1 MFKDWVVTDQNWYLV
16 TNKLEQNSTT
26 ILKGLCA
33 LHGTM
38 LHSLGIICE
47 VAMYLISSFLLLSFW
62 VFYGGILFRRKMIAA
77 FTGQWL
83 RTVVGYIEL

>member
-16 TNKLEQNSTT
+16 TNKLEQNSKT

-47 VAMYLISSFLLLSFW
+47 VAMYLISSFLLLELLGLLWRYLVWPKDDCSIHW
-62 VFYGGILFRRKMIAA
+62 AVAGNGGRL
-77 FTGQWL
+77 
-83 RTVVGYIEL
+83 Y